1 MYIVITGK
9 ALRARGMERRS
20 DGEMEEWGVGWK
32 EGWRGGGMKAVWKD
46 GGMQGR
52 REVEVVASILSLD
65 VAHLL
70 PLRKV
75 SPI

>member
-1 MYIVITGK
+1 
-9 ALRARGMERRS
+9 MERWK
-20 DGEMEEWGVGWK
+20 DGGLYGR
-32 EGWRGGGMKAVWKD
+32 RGGGMKAVWKD

-52 REVEVVASILSLD
+52 REVEMVASILSLD

>member
-1 MYIVITGK
+1 MITGK
-9 ALRARGMERRS
+9 ALRARGMERCS
-20 DGEMEEWGVGWK
+20 DGEMERWGVGWK
-32 EGWRGGGMKAVWKD
+32 EGWRGGGMKAVRKD

-52 REVEVVASILSLD
+52 REVETVASILSLD
-65 VAHLL
+65 VSHLL

>member
-1 MYIVITGK
+1 MITGK

-20 DGEMEEWGVGWK
+20 DGEMERWGLDGR
-32 EGWRGGGMKAVWKD
+32 RGGGMKAVWKD

-52 REVEVVASILSLD
+52 REVEMVASILSLD